1 MIRSFYYLP
10 SEGIKVLEDIQDFD
24 RLLAAEGAVAWIDMF
39 KPTDQELFILTH
51 DFKFHPLAIED
62 VIAENSRTKID
73 DYDHY
78 LFMVFPV
85 VDYIGREQGLKAS
98 ELNFFLGKNYLI
110 TVRFAEHRM
119 FDYLYG
125 RAERDERLI
134 SRGADYLIHAVVD
147 SVVDNYNST
156 LDIFDYEIDRIEQD
170 VLGRPEEETLRS
182 IFSLRRDVIALKR
195 IVGPQKE
202 VVNQISRQHY
212 DLVTSALTPYFSDI
226 HDHLVRI
233 NEIADSHQQILTSS
247 LEVYY
252 SSVSTRTGEII
263 KVLTILTAIFIPPTF
278 LVGLWGMNFKYMPE
292 IDKPWGYAM
301 AVGVICITMGS
312 MLFYFWRKKWL

>member
-10 SEGIKVLEDIQDFD
+10 SEGVQVLDDIQDFD
-24 RLLAAEGAVAWIDMF
+24 RLLAVEGAVLWIDML

-62 VIAENSRTKID
+62 VIAENSRTKVD
-73 DYDHY
+73 DYDRY

-85 VDYIGREQGLKAS
+85 VDYVGREHGLKIS
-98 ELNFFLGKNYLI
+98 ELNFFLGKNYLLS
-110 TVRFAEHRM
+110 VRFTEHRM

-134 SRGADYLIHAVVD
+134 SRGADYLIHAVID
-147 SVVDNYNST
+147 TVVDNYNST
-156 LDIFDYEIDRIEQD
+156 LDIFDYEVDRIEQD
-170 VLGRPEEETLRS
+170 VLATAGEETLRS

-195 IVGPQKE
+195 VVGPQKE
-202 VVNQISRQHY
+202 VVNHISRQHY
-212 DLVTSALTPYFSDI
+212 SLVTTALTPYFSDI
-226 HDHLVRI
+226 HDHLLRI

-247 LEVYY
+247 LEIYY

-278 LVGLWGMNFKYMPE
+278 LVGLWGMNFRFMPE
-292 IDKPWGYAM
+292 IDKPWGYGM
-301 AVGVICITMGS
+301 AIGVIALTMGS
-312 MLFYFWRKKWL
+312 MLLYFWRKKWL